1 MENILQFLERDKNG
15 PRLKIAV
22 LGDSMIDEYFDVQVK
37 RISPEYPIPIIQT
50 ECDDPQVV
58 PGGAAN
64 VVCQFGNFNADVS
77 LVSLIDQEAV
87 KIFAKSG
94 IEINSACQIIENKIP
109 RKKRFFSDNFQVSRI
124 DFEKQNYGLSDN
136 SLQNIVKSLL
146 SCFRKQ
152 YYQAV
157 VFSDYG
163 KGIFNYFDNSVLKK
177 FPITIV
183 DPKNGDIEKW
193 KGCTVF
199 KPNREEALR
208 LSGKKT
214 VFDAGIYLSEF
225 LGSSV
230 VITEAAKGVS
240 IFDNGVFH
248 EIRPDIS
255 PAVAESVIGAGDC
268 FVAFLAMFLVR
279 GFSLFDSSEMAFKA
293 GTLYV
298 LNKRNKPITKHD
310 LLFSIDHVGSK
321 IISFNDCGFLRDR
334 NFKLVFTN
342 GCFDILHRGHIESL
356 KFAKS
361 QGDKLVVGVNS
372 DSSVG
377 KLKDGRPIN
386 SVSDR
391 ISLLASCEYVDY
403 VIVFEE
409 DTPLELIKKI
419 VPDVVVKGEDY
430 KEKDIIGHGIVPE
443 IKRCPLVEGI
453 STTKIIEKIKKI

>member
-22 LGDSMIDEYFDVQVK
+22 LGDSMIDEYYDVQVK
-37 RISPEYPIPIIQT
+37 RISPEYPIPILQS
-50 ECDDPQVV
+50 ENDEPQIV

-64 VVCQFGNFNADVS
+64 VVCQFSNFNVDAS
-77 LVSLIDQEAV
+77 LVSLIDAEAT
-87 KIFAKSG
+87 KLFAKSG
-94 IEINSACQIIENKIP
+94 MQINSACQIIENKIP
-109 RKKRFFSDNFQVSRI
+109 RKKRFFSDNFQLSRI
-124 DFEKQNYGLSDN
+124 DFEKPNYGLSDN
-136 SLQNIVKSLL
+136 NLHNAVNYLMRHFSQ
-146 SCFRKQ
+146 Q
-152 YYQAV
+152 HYQVV

-163 KGIFNYFDNSVLKK
+163 KGIFNYFDNSILTK

-183 DPKNGDIEKW
+183 DPKSGDITKW

-214 VFDAGIYLSEF
+214 VHEAGIYLSEF

-240 IFDNGVFH
+240 VFENGNVH
-248 EIRPDIS
+248 EIRPHVG
-255 PAVAESVIGAGDC
+255 PAIAESVIGAGDC
-268 FVAFLAMFLVR
+268 FVAFLSMFLAR
-279 GFSLFDSSEMAFKA
+279 GFTLVESAEMAFRA

-298 LNKRNKPITKHD
+298 LNKRNKPITKND

-321 IISFNDCGFLRDR
+321 IISFDDCGFLQDR
-334 NFKLVFTN
+334 KFKLVFTN

-361 QGDKLVVGVNS
+361 QGDQLAVGVNS

-377 KLKDGRPIN
+377 KLKEGRPIN
-386 SVSDR
+386 SIKDR
-391 ISLLASCEYVDY
+391 VSLLAACEYVDY
-403 VIVFEE
+403 VVVFDDEN
-409 DTPLELIKKI
+409 PLKLIQKI
-419 VPDVVVKGEDY
+419 RPDVVVKGSDY
-430 KEKDIIGHGIVPE
+430 KEEDIVGYGIVPE

-453 STTKIIEKIKKI
+453 STTKIIEKIKQI